1 MSRYTKILSL
11 LLIAMFGLVA
21 CGGDDGGTNSA
32 AKEIAMMD
40 TNTPDGAF
48 MASIAAMKSNDL
60 ASLIKSSLSDSQ
72 YNELVTEFEN
82 NKMASFSESD
92 KAQFAQAMGML
103 TGDGAEDTL
112 FAMAEPQLEQAKAML
127 PMMLMVGKDQ
137 VLQGIQSNPLLPEDQ
152 RDTAATIAGAAMDW
166 VGEND
171 ILSEDKTKAA
181 IAALVGTAKA
191 LNMTSLDEVQNMS
204 FDQAIEKGS
213 IAFGGLKN
221 VLGAYGVS
229 MDDMLN
235 SVEVDNVNV
244 QGDKATMDVSF
255 DVFGEE
261 VKQVMNMI
269 QKDGAW
275 VTEK

>member
-21 CGGDDGGTNSA
+21 CGGDDGGANSA
-32 AKEIAMMD
+32 AKEIAKMD

-82 NKMASFSESD
+82 NKTTSFSDSD

-127 PMMLMVGKDQ
+127 PMMLMMGKDQ
-137 VLQGIQSNPLLPEDQ
+137 VLQGIKSNPMLPEDQ

-204 FDQAIEKGS
+204 FDQAVEKGS
-213 IAFGGLKN
+213 IAFGGVKN
-221 VLGAYGVS
+221 VLDAYGIS
-229 MDDMLN
+229 LDDMLN
-235 SVEVDNVNV
+235 SVEVGNVNV
-244 QGDKATMDVSF
+244 QGEKATMDVSF

-261 VKQVMNMI
+261 VKQVMTMI

-275 VTEK
+275 VSEK